1 MNELKI
7 DNKFVSQKFTV
18 TNLTINVILLGLSNF
33 HWVWKFHIRYEPIFS
48 PTTRQVNTNVSHLT
62 ALMPMSLPRPT
73 FASWI
78 WPAGKGKGSWVE
90 STQWSWKSK
99 VVWGEGPVLAL
110 SSDEVGWYEQLL
122 LKWFKGSSFIW
133 ALIKAMVPPLVSPS
147 CSGCARLKAFCPSWF
162 SSPAWE

>member
-33 HWVWKFHIRYEPIFS
+33 HWVWKFHIRIQAYFQSHDKAGEYKCL
-48 PTTRQVNTNVSHLT
+48 HLT

-78 WPAGKGKGSWVE
+78 WPAGKGKGKG
-90 STQWSWKSK
+90 KS
-99 VVWGEGPVLAL
+99 PL
-110 SSDEVGWYEQLL
+110 SGAEKA
-122 LKWFKGSSFIW
+122 KWFEERDQS
-133 ALIKAMVPPLVSPS
+133 
-147 CSGCARLKAFCPSWF
+147 
-162 SSPAWE
+162 